1 MPQPL
6 AGVRIL
12 DLSRLLPGP
21 MCSWYLMGLGAE
33 VVRVEHPSH
42 PDYMRFVPPT
52 DASGT
57 GAWFH
62 AVNAGKRSV
71 ALNLKQPV
79 DREHL
84 LGMLPGFDVLLESFR
99 PGVMARLG
107 LEPSMLRERFPRL
120 IIASIT
126 GFGQDGPMR
135 TAPGHDL
142 GYRALAGSLSVGPR
156 DADGLPGMPGL
167 QVADIAG
174 GSMTGAMA
182 IAAALYGREKTGEG
196 DWLDISMTE
205 SVMALASLE
214 IAATATGGERPE
226 PGQTPLTG
234 GSSFYRLYRCL
245 DGGVVAFAALEP
257 KFQQALCVAVG
268 EAVEMT
274 EPALTALFATRTRDA
289 WAALLEGA
297 CVNPMLE
304 LDELADHPQHV
315 HRRSL
320 VGEGATLR
328 VRPPFAGCED
338 LMTRPA
344 PQPDDHTREELARA
358 GLLDDQEPS

>member
-6 AGVRIL
+6 AGVRVL

-42 PDYMRFVPPT
+42 PDYMRFVPPN

-71 ALNLKQPV
+71 ALNLKHPE
-79 DREHL
+79 DREKL
-84 LGMLPGFDVLLESFR
+84 LAMLPGFDVLLESFR

-107 LEPSMLRERFPRL
+107 LDPLQLRAQHPRL
-120 IIASIT
+120 VIASIS

-142 GYRALAGSLSVGPR
+142 GYRALAGSLAVGPR
-156 DADGLPGMPGL
+156 DADGLPSMPGL

-182 IAAALYGREKTGEG
+182 ISAALYGREKTGEG

-205 SVMALASLE
+205 SVMALAALE
-214 IAATATGGERPE
+214 IAATATAGQQPA
-226 PGQTPLTG
+226 PGKTALTG
-234 GSSFYRLYRCL
+234 GSPFYRMYRCS

-257 KFQQALCVAVG
+257 KFQQALCAAIG
-268 EAVEMT
+268 REIEMS
-274 EPALTALFATRTRDA
+274 EDALAALFATRTRDE
-289 WAALLEGA
+289 WARLLEGA

-304 LDELADHPQHV
+304 LDELAEHPQHA

-320 VGEGATLR
+320 VGAGAALR
-328 VRPPFAGCED
+328 VRPPFAGCLEM
-338 LMTRPA
+338 MTRPA
-344 PQPDDHTREELARA
+344 PAPDEHTQEELARA
-358 GLLDDQEPS
+358 GVHNDKEQS